1 MVRIQLH
8 LTERQDRLLRAR
20 ARRCGAT
27 RADLIRRGID
37 RLLDEPDGT
46 ADPLLELIG
55 AAGKAGRS
63 DSSER
68 HDEIIYE
75 LPPRAVA
82 GSRAAD
88 GARVTAGRRRG
99 R

>member
-1 MVRIQLH
+1 MIRIQLH
-8 LTERQDRLLRAR
+8 LTERQDRLLREL
-20 ARRCGAT
+20 ARRAGST
-27 RADLIRRGID
+27 RADLIRQGID
-37 RLLDEPDGT
+37 RLLGEQDGA

-55 AAGKAGRS
+55 AAGRSGRS

-75 LPPRAVA
+75 LPSPRAS
-82 GSRAAD
+82 GSRAAE
-88 GARVTAGRRRG
+88 GRRRG